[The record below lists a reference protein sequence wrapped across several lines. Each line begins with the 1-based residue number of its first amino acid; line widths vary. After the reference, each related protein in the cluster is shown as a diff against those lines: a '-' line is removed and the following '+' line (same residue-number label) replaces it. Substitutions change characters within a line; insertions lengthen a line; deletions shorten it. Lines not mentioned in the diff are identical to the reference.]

1 MPVMFKKYRKAPGS
15 FAGLRLGN
23 FKLAENA
30 GPGAQGLE
38 QQKPKWLKINLSII
52 PNLLLEKESYS
63 ATLSLKKQASIDP

>member
-30 GPGAQGLE
+30 GHSTLVYTRSPGTRAA
-38 QQKPKWLKINLSII
+38 KAKI
-52 PNLLLEKESYS
+52 
-63 ATLSLKKQASIDP
+63 T